1 MAESPWNWQLL
12 KAREPRGD
20 GSPGSQGDGSPR
32 KKEVPVYYTS
42 LLVSV
47 TESCTV
53 GCRHCGYL
61 GSTRSKEA
69 TEDQIADWVTQALD
83 YGIPNIIFTGGEP
96 FQRFRLLK
104 AGVRAAH
111 EHESHPGISSFT
123 SSFWGKSPEAVDQ
136 ILDQLSGLDHLYLST
151 DVFHQERVPPAYV
164 MNVIDSAIRRG
175 FNHITLCVTI
185 AEDAEEEQFR
195 TLYQGYGDRLMFH
208 IDRVIPSQFTKT
220 SHPQRQLKP
229 IAANFSADCYLK
241 TPIINPDG
249 DIAACHIAKVGA
261 HQSLDD
267 EVYFLGNLH
276 REPFSDIM
284 KRSEGNYQY
293 QFLRAFGP
301 QGVARLVQQSDSLRT
316 HFGERTFTRD
326 CDLCCRVLLNKKGKE
341 ALREWTDDS
350 FNRELID
357 SVLTTRLGEDR

>member
-1 MAESPWNWQLL
+1 M
-12 KAREPRGD
+12 
-20 GSPGSQGDGSPR
+20 
-32 KKEVPVYYTS
+32 YYTS

-83 YGIPNIIFTGGEP
+83 YGIPTIIFTGGEP

-111 EHESHPGISSFT
+111 EHDSHPGISSFT

-136 ILDQLSGLDHLYLST
+136 ILDQLPGLTHLYLST
-151 DVFHQERVPPAYV
+151 DVFHQERVPPSYV
-164 MNVIDSAIRRG
+164 MNVIDGALRRDIAY
-175 FNHITLCVTI
+175 ITLCVTI
-185 AEDAEEEQFR
+185 AEDAEEDQFR

-220 SHPQRQLKP
+220 SHPQQQLKP
-229 IAANFSADCYLK
+229 IAANFSVECFLK

-249 DIAACHIAKVGA
+249 DLAACHIAKVGA

-284 KRSEGNYQY
+284 KRSEENYQY

-301 QGVARLVQQSDSLRT
+301 QGVARLVQQSESLRA
-316 HFGERTFTRD
+316 HFGERTFTRG
-326 CDLCCRVLLNKKGKE
+326 CDLCCRVLLHKKGKE

-357 SVLTTRLGEDR
+357 SVLTTRLGEAR

>member
-1 MAESPWNWQLL
+1 M
-12 KAREPRGD
+12 
-20 GSPGSQGDGSPR
+20 
-32 KKEVPVYYTS
+32 YYTS

-83 YGIPNIIFTGGEP
+83 FGMPYIIFTGGEP
-96 FQRFRLLK
+96 FQRFKLLK

-111 EHESHPGISSFT
+111 EHGSHAGISSFT
-123 SSFWGKSPEAVDQ
+123 SSFWGKSPEVVDQ
-136 ILDQLSGLDHLYLST
+136 ILDQLTGLTHLYLST
-151 DVFHQERVPPAYV
+151 DAFHQERIPPAYV
-164 MNVIDSAIRRG
+164 MNVIDGAFRHNIDS
-175 FNHITLCVTI
+175 ITLAVTI

-195 TLYQGYGDRLMFH
+195 TLYEGYGDRLKFH
-208 IDRVIPSQFTKT
+208 IDRVIPSQFTK
-220 SHPQRQLKP
+220 SPHPQQQLKP
-229 IAANFSADCYLK
+229 IAANFSADCFLK

-249 DIAACHIAKVGA
+249 DLAACHIAKVGA

-276 REPFSDIM
+276 GESFSDIM
-284 KRSEGNYQY
+284 KRAEKNYEY

-301 QGVARLVQQSDSLRT
+301 QGVARLVQQSENLRSL
-316 HFGERTFTRD
+316 FGDRTFTRG
-326 CDLCCRVLLNKKGKE
+326 CDLCCRVLLNKKGKA

-350 FNRELID
+350 YNRELID
-357 SVLTTRLGEDR
+357 SVLVTRLGDDK